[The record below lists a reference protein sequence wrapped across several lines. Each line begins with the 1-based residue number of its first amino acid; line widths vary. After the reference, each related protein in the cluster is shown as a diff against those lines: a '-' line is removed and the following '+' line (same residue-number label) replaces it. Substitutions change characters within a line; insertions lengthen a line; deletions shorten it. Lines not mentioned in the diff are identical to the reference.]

1 MLLKTVILACLCETE
16 YKKEK
21 SRCTRENKIIYLG
34 IFSEVGFSDYFKKK
48 VNVLQKHVCQFL
60 DF

>member
-1 MLLKTVILACLCETE
+1 MLLKTVILACLWETE

-21 SRCTRENKIIYLG
+21 SRGTGVNKITYLG
-34 IFSEVGFSDYFKKK
+34 IFSEVDFSDYFQKK
-48 VNVLQKHVCQFL
+48 VNVLKKHICQFL